1 MAFAVVAVRRGGIA
15 LDDTPGRSVQM
26 VIIRPGVFYEEER
39 GEAIARVF
47 EGKGWTTEQYDELI
61 RRLSEGLGLEAG
73 RSAPGVLF
81 HWAAATDDGIRAV
94 DVYESREAADRLV
107 GETIGPLVGELA

>member
-1 MAFAVVAVRRGGIA
+1 M
-15 LDDTPGRSVQM
+15 
-26 VIIRPGVFYEEER
+26 
-39 GEAIARVF
+39 AIARVF

-61 RRLSEGLGLEAG
+61 AKLVADLGLAPG

-81 HWAAATDDGIRAV
+81 HWAAATDEGMRAV

-107 GETIGPLVGELA
+107 QDSIGPIAGGLGLPLPDITEFEVHNLLTSA